1 MSKKLSKK
9 DQTNVFLPYL
19 IIQVYYYIELFVFH
33 DSCEVQNKHL
43 FDQEPNPSHSTLL
56 NKTICKNVL
65 CNLFWQFCKFLF
77 QSNYFTTSDSEY
89 NAKLIVKRNLQ
100 NKIIQPIALGVK
112 HFIWLENFWPDSS
125 LCTGVNNIFNHQGHH

>member
-1 MSKKLSKK
+1 MFFFLIWLFRCTITLNCLYFMTHVRYK
-9 DQTNVFLPYL
+9 TNIYL
-19 IIQVYYYIELFVFH
+19 TRSPIHHIQHCFE
-33 DSCEVQNKHL
+33 
-43 FDQEPNPSHSTLL
+43 

-77 QSNYFTTSDSEY
+77 QSDYFKTSDSEY

-100 NKIIQPIALGVK
+100 NKMIQPIALGVK

>member
-19 IIQVYYYIELFVFH
+19 IIQVYFMTHVRYKTNIYLTRSPIHHIQLE
-33 DSCEVQNKHL
+33 
-43 FDQEPNPSHSTLL
+43 

-77 QSNYFTTSDSEY
+77 QSNYFKTSDSEY

-112 HFIWLENFWPDSS
+112 HFIWPERARAGKFLARLIP
-125 LCTGVNNIFNHQGHH
+125 LYCTGVNNIFNHQGHH